1 MPEMNTQGFVMTM
14 IQINSDKL
22 NFKQC
27 KELALLS
34 ISTRKG
40 TPMESEKGVDEIAQS
55 IENLSKNDA
64 FQILTA
70 SDQNGKLCGWIYY
83 YVAFPLMT
91 FISGF
96 YPVVAKTPYSEE
108 IALELIEASKRNI
121 LKYGRSRLE
130 IELVFPTEDH
140 RAHSSQLVEWYRKC
154 GFQFAAE
161 EIHMKS
167 DLSQIELPQL
177 NVPKGYVLKKF
188 SEVSYERLE
197 DSGFRTL
204 KNSMEGLFLSMSHSE
219 QKVTLEYFFSKS
231 KPHIEDSSLILE
243 KDDEIIG
250 FAITRV
256 GDDGNPDIGPVGLVP
271 EARGK
276 GLGSYL
282 IARVLQSLKDSGS
295 TCAFLDTTIT
305 NQPAQKLY
313 RKYGFEDEYFKQ
325 FYYWSPKEVI

>member
-1 MPEMNTQGFVMTM
+1 M
-14 IQINSDKL
+14 S
-22 NFKQC
+22 
-27 KELALLS
+27 
-34 ISTRKG
+34 
-40 TPMESEKGVDEIAQS
+40 VDEIAKS

-70 SDQNGKLCGWIYY
+70 SDENGKLCGWIYY

-96 YPVVAKTPYSEE
+96 YPVVAETPNSEK
-108 IALELIEASKRNI
+108 IALELIEASKRYF
-121 LKYGRSRLE
+121 LKHGHSRLE
-130 IELVFPTEDH
+130 IELVFPTEDY

-197 DSGFRTL
+197 DPSFRTL
-204 KNSMEGLFLSMSHSE
+204 KNSKEGLFLSMSDSE
-219 QKVTLEYFFSKS
+219 QKVTLQYFFDKA
-231 KPHIEDSSLILE
+231 KPHIEDASLILE
-243 KDDEIIG
+243 SEGEVIG
-250 FAITRV
+250 FVITRYN
-256 GDDGNPDIGPVGLVP
+256 DDNEPEIGPVGLVP

-276 GLGSYL
+276 GLATYL
-282 IARVLQSLKDSGS
+282 LVRVLESLKDSGS
-295 TCAFLDTTIT
+295 TSVYLDTTIT
-305 NQPAQKLY
+305 NLPAQKLY
-313 RKYGFEDEYFKQ
+313 RKYGFEDVYYKQ
-325 FYYWSPKEVI
+325 FYYWSP